1 MGLIYVKR
9 PNRSFI
15 YFHLVRQWC
24 ATGRHPD
31 GFTRWLRPC
40 PGWPTRFLCLAPS
53 NAASAA
59 AGVNP
64 AGCHPVQLATQAGS
78 TRRPA
83 LLISFS
89 IFIVICTGSC
99 TRYVH
104 KGKRTKVQK
113 QRSRHKVT
121 LSLVFFFNCVFFS
134 VHPVEFSLPHERSV
148 GDGNARIHDVE
159 SRFKNEKLK

>member
-1 MGLIYVKR
+1 MGLVYVKR

-24 ATGRHPD
+24 ATGRHPG

-40 PGWPTRFLCLAPS
+40 PGWLTRFLCLTPS

-59 AGVNP
+59 AVNP

-104 KGKRTKVQK
+104 KGEKKPKCKK

-121 LSLVFFFNCVFFS
+121 LSLVFSLCI
-134 VHPVEFSLPHERSV
+134 PVEFSLLHERSL
-148 GDGNARIHDVE
+148 GDGNARIQDIK
-159 SRFKNEKLK
+159 SPKKEKKKQVKRS

>member
-1 MGLIYVKR
+1 MGLTYVKR

-15 YFHLVRQWC
+15 YFHLVRPWC
-24 ATGRHPD
+24 ATGRHPG

-40 PGWPTRFLCLAPS
+40 PGWPTRFLCLTPS

-59 AGVNP
+59 AVNP

-104 KGKRTKVQK
+104 KGKKNKSAKTAFTSQSHIV
-113 QRSRHKVT
+113 
-121 LSLVFFFNCVFFS
+121 LSFFFFIVFFS
-134 VHPVEFSLPHERSV
+134 LCILW
-148 GDGNARIHDVE
+148 NLA
-159 SRFKNEKLK
+159 SRTRGVWGTEKPTFTTSSPDSRMKN